1 MELGTIG
8 SRLREK
14 REKIGYSQSE
24 LAEKAGVT
32 ARSQRN
38 YEAGTRVPDATYL
51 AAIAPLGIDINY
63 VLNGRKSYEKHND
76 VADGTIVLAIQ
87 MAFGISNAELT
98 KIVEKA
104 LVNDDFGGFSPILLF
119 NEMISTSSVFRL
131 MADQYS
137 SFDAALL
144 AATIGGVESV
154 AAKANL
160 DISSIKKASAIVML
174 YRAFKSSGKID
185 IAMIEDTVK
194 LASLE

>member
-1 MELGTIG
+1 MVTGTIG
-8 SRLREK
+8 SRIREQ
-14 REKIGYSQSE
+14 REKIGYSQGD

-63 VLNGRKSYEKHND
+63 VLNGDKSYGPSDEVSD
-76 VADGTIVLAIQ
+76 MAIVTAIQ
-87 MAFGISNAELT
+87 MAFGISNAELREV
-98 KIVEKA
+98 IDKA
-104 LVNDDFGGFSPILLF
+104 LVDDDVCGFSPVVLF
-119 NEMISTSSVFRL
+119 NQLTSSSSVFRL

-137 SFDAALL
+137 SLDAALL
-144 AATIGGVESV
+144 AATIESLETV

-160 DISSIKKASAIVML
+160 DISSIKKARAVAML

-185 IAMIEDTVK
+185 MVMIEDTVK